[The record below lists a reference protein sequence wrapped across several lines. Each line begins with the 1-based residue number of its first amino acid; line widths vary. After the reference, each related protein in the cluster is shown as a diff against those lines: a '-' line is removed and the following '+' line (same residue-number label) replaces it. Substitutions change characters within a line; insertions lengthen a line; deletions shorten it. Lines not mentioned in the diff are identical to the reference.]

1 MQRRHKK
8 PPKIWLMTDPRLSVG
23 LMAAVQRLPMGS
35 GVIFRHY
42 QLSEEARR
50 SLFKRLQ
57 RICARRGHSLFLAGD
72 ERRAIQWGADGV
84 HGRTGKRVCGVLSHS
99 AAVHNIRELIEAK
112 RGRADYLFISPVYS
126 TRSHPDARPLGAL
139 AFRRLALERGTAK
152 VIALGG
158 MNAARAAMQDRRL
171 VHGWAAIDAFRK

>member
-8 PPKIWLMTDPRLSVG
+8 PPKIWLMTDPRLGDG
-23 LMAAVQRLPMGS
+23 LTTAVQSLPVGS

-42 QLSEEARR
+42 ALNEAARHT
-50 SLFKRLQ
+50 LFKRLQ

-72 ERRAIQWGADGV
+72 ERLARQWGADGF
-84 HGRTGKRVCGVLSHS
+84 HGRKGKRAQGVISCS
-99 AAVHNIRELIEAK
+99 AAVHNIRELNEAK
-112 RGRADYLFISPVYS
+112 RGCADYLFISPVYM
-126 TRSHPDARPLGAL
+126 TRSHLGARPMGAM
-139 AFRRLALERGTAK
+139 AFRQLAQQRGAAK

-171 VHGWAAIDAFRK
+171 IYGWAAIDAFGK